1 MPEPRYGRVL
11 LKLSGEVLAGNS
23 GGGFDP
29 FFLSRISAE
38 IKSVADEGVAMG
50 VMVGGGNVLRGAVG
64 EEAGLDRV
72 SADYM
77 GMLATVINGLAVQ
90 DCLRRVGIE
99 AALLSAIEID
109 RVAIPATRRNALK
122 HLSSDR
128 VAIFVSGTGNPYFTT
143 DTAAA
148 LRAVEMDAEV
158 LLKGTKVD
166 GVYSSDPKKDSR
178 AKRFTSLSY
187 MDFLEG
193 GLRVMDATAVSL
205 CMENSL
211 PIIVFNVLE
220 EGNLRR
226 IVLGETVGTLVSG

>member
-1 MPEPRYGRVL
+1 M
-11 LKLSGEVLAGNS
+11 
-23 GGGFDP
+23 
-29 FFLSRISAE
+29 
-38 IKSVADEGVAMG
+38 
-50 VMVGGGNVLRGAVG
+50 
-64 EEAGLDRV
+64 
-72 SADYM
+72 
-77 GMLATVINGLAVQ
+77 
-90 DCLRRVGIE
+90 
-99 AALLSAIEID
+99 
-109 RVAIPATRRNALK
+109 
-122 HLSSDR
+122 
-128 VAIFVSGTGNPYFTT
+128 AIFVSGTGNPYFTT

-226 IVLGETVGTLVSG
+226 VVMGETVGTLISG